1 MNEIIYCNQCKNS
14 GRQNRCYITGYDSR
28 CGHNLTLAYN
38 CHKNGSDIM
47 VCSHCN
53 NGNKCYITG
62 YDYKCGH
69 DNGWAYVP
77 KQPNA
82 TCNSCKKNL
91 NGKWSMETNER
102 NISYFSWTT
111 GRYLGISDGYFL
123 YGDSPDWVYS
133 YCKPCWIKEIK
144 SILPNLGIAYKDNNQ
159 NQQNATC
166 NSCGKNLNGKWSM
179 ETNPSNNNYFSWTTG
194 RYLGISDGYFLYG
207 DSPDWVYSYCKPCWI
222 KEIEKILPSL
232 GLANGDQQKIISE
245 YKDKNAELQK
255 IINEKEEEINK
266 MKKEIEEKNNK
277 LKEKE
282 KEINDLK
289 NNYTNNQ
296 KPQENL
302 NSAPIN
308 INLNNYENIISQCL
322 KELEVEEIKELLKS
336 SEIQEVSE
344 LSKSLTLN
352 IISLKAITDFKSICQ
367 TIIKQNIGEILEKI
381 DDNIEKIKVSL
392 SNINSIFD
400 GVKEKLNNK
409 DIPEKTSNESITPI
423 KKLIDEKKKNLEN
436 LEKIKGK
443 INTIY
448 SKIKN

>member
-77 KQPNA
+77 NQPNA
-82 TCNSCKKNL
+82 TCNSCGKNL

-133 YCKPCWIKEIK
+133 YCKPCWIKEI
-144 SILPNLGIAYKDNNQ
+144 
-159 NQQNATC
+159 
-166 NSCGKNLNGKWSM
+166 
-179 ETNPSNNNYFSWTTG
+179 
-194 RYLGISDGYFLYG
+194 
-207 DSPDWVYSYCKPCWI
+207 
-222 KEIEKILPSL
+222 EKILPSL
-232 GLANGDQQKIISE
+232 GLANGDQQNLISE

-322 KELEVEEIKELLKS
+322 KELEVEEIKDLLKS

-392 SNINSIFD
+392 NNINSIFD